1 MIGKDHKVFNNSSK
15 CQISEKSYEE
25 GEMALKDHDHITGKY
40 RRIGHQECNLNLS
53 QKVKNPCCV
62 L

>member
-40 RRIGHQECNLNLS
+40 RRIGHEQ
-53 QKVKNPCCV
+53 
-62 L
+62 